1 MILCLSSSFLRRIRL
16 QWKPDLCA
24 FIVGDRNL
32 HFFYPDSIVE
42 VSEITPAT
50 VDQFL
55 ERNKD
60 ESMQLLGFVVASELP
75 FIPGYVELHHGS
87 HQDPSKWH
95 AILNAMGDSGEER
108 HALNIK
114 LGNGS

>member
-24 FIVGDRNL
+24 FLIGDRNM

-50 VDQFL
+50 VDAFL
-55 ERNKD
+55 EKNKD
-60 ESMQLLGFVVASELP
+60 ESMQLLGFLVASELP

-87 HQDPSKWH
+87 HSDPSTWH
-95 AILNAMGDSGEER
+95 AVLNWLSDSGEER
-108 HALNIK
+108 RVLEIK
-114 LGNGS
+114 ISDE